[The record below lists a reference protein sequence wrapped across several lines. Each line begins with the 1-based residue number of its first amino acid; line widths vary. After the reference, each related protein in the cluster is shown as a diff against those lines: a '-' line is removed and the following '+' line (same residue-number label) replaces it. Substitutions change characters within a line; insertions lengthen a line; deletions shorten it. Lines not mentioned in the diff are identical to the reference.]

1 MQTIDFDT
9 AAPAELTQDHAELTD
24 RDLNDVVAG
33 LLPAVGPAAKGKCP
47 TAVE

>member
-1 MQTIDFDT
+1 MQTIDT
-9 AAPAELTQDHAELTD
+9 TPAQAERTPDHAELSD

-47 TAVE
+47 TNVE

>member
-1 MQTIDFDT
+1 MQTIDT
-9 AAPAELTQDHAELTD
+9 SAPADLTHDQAELTE
-24 RDLNDVVAG
+24 RELNDVVAG